1 MVPENTTAIRPVD
14 RLALGSQTFETVMG
28 IPAQGFV
35 DGLAASEPDFA
46 RLILEWEFGDGYNRK
61 GLDLRTRELVIIG
74 ACTALG
80 ATGVP
85 AVRMHIGAALRA
97 GATRQEITE
106 VLIQVGFAAGLP
118 AALGAMTAAGEV
130 FRDMQ
135 TDDV

>member
-1 MVPENTTAIRPVD
+1 MVSDNATAIRPAD
-14 RLALGSQTFETVMG
+14 RLALGSQTFEKVMG
-28 IPAQGFV
+28 IPAKAFV
-35 DGLAASEPDFA
+35 DGLAPSEPDFA
-46 RLILEWEFGDGYNRK
+46 RLILEWEFGDGYNRN

-74 ACTALG
+74 ACAVLG

-97 GATRQEITE
+97 GATRREITE

-130 FRDMQ
+130 FRDMK